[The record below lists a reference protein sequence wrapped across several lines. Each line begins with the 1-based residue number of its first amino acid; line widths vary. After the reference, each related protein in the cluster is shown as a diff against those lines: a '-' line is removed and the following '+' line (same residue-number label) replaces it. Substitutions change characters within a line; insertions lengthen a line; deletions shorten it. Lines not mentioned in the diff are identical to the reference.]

1 VTRRGEVGGRV
12 RTVSVCVMVVVA
24 ESGARLWSLLFAS
37 LLALRSATLAAR
49 SRGTAR
55 SKRPRRA
62 GAAEVT
68 EAEVAVA
75 ASALSVDRAAAVTKV
90 GVMVQVGSG
99 HLWDGGMKQ
108 AAVLVLVVGTGMTV

>member
-1 VTRRGEVGGRV
+1 
-12 RTVSVCVMVVVA
+12 MVVVA

-68 EAEVAVA
+68 EAEAALAVA
-75 ASALSVDRAAAVTKV
+75 TSALSVDRAAAVTKV

-99 HLWDGGMKQ
+99 HLWDGGMEQ